1 MHIRAV
7 CFKKIENMHLREN
20 KRSTVLELL
29 HMHSWGVSD
38 VEISD
43 LDLFRCGGLCWLKVS
58 IGDVWIWF
66 GLCFWKVS
74 MRRSVRLEVFDVEIR
89 DLDMFRCGGLSFW
102 MSLIG
107 DVWFWLD

>member
-7 CFKKIENMHLREN
+7 CFKKIENMHLRKN

-74 MRRSVRLEVFDVEIR
+74 MRRSVRLEVSMWRLEILICFDAGVCPFGC
-89 DLDMFRCGGLSFW
+89 L
-102 MSLIG
+102 
-107 DVWFWLD
+107 

>member
-1 MHIRAV
+1 MWGP
-7 CFKKIENMHLREN
+7 
-20 KRSTVLELL
+20 VLVEGVD
-29 HMHSWGVSD
+29 WGCV
-38 VEISD
+38 D
-43 LDLFRCGGLCWLKVS
+43 LVRFM
-58 IGDVWIWF
+58 
-66 GLCFWKVS
+66 FWKVS